1 MAEKPVV
8 WYSRAQKSRMEILKY
23 WVERNGTSTYSERL
37 IAMFDKVVSEIARE
51 PSRGN
56 ATNFG
61 NVRRRMVKTYAV
73 YYEELEKSIEI
84 LLVWDQRRNPSQ
96 LNEILGAFRK

>member
-8 WYSRAQKSRMEILKY
+8 WSSRAQKSRMEILKY
-23 WVERNGTSTYSERL
+23 WVDRNGTSTYSEKL
-37 IAMFDKVVSEIARE
+37 IGMFEKVISEIALE

-61 NVRRRMVKTYAV
+61 KVRRRMVKTYA
-73 YYEELEKSIEI
+73 
-84 LLVWDQRRNPSQ
+84 
-96 LNEILGAFRK
+96 